1 MPTTGTLR
9 PPQNQSNDD
18 LNRQAIKELQRMGLI
33 RRSRVR
39 RGGWSLTKAGRETV
53 DQQSGYRRGG
63 WALTEAGREALQR
76 S

>member
-1 MPTTGTLR
+1 MPTSGTIH
-9 PPQNQSNDD
+9 PPQNPSNDD
-18 LNRQAIKELQRMGLI
+18 LTLQAIRELKRMGLI

-39 RGGWSLTKAGRETV
+39 RGGWALTKAGRATV